1 MRQRLFKISVAA
13 LMLVLVLG
21 LCACKSTE
29 AKWQEQYDLG
39 MKYVSEGNYEEAII
53 AFAAA
58 IEIDPNN
65 ADAYIG
71 RADAYVVWADTERSG
86 DEITDEIMDWYQL
99 AEADYLSVLE
109 AEPENAEIYKKLF
122 ELYRN
127 TGDTD
132 KAADILQD
140 GIDAC
145 GPDEE
150 LLRLAEELGYE
161 LDENGRLVSEE
172 EKLAAMTPSEQV
184 KYYLDQEAGGQPL
197 FPGNITLFDQDIH
210 EITLD
215 DVLSIAGANGWD
227 NPNYLTSDSFTDFAG
242 RLRYMVRYNMMAP
255 SGWSNVSAFQT
266 EDFLNAGYICFEQL
280 SFGAPLTYYGD
291 NDEVRE
297 KLTVGI
303 PVGMF
308 DLCTGDSLETA
319 LEKMGLSPA
328 VRGEALSLSQFAELE
343 KIPGQI
349 SRRPPE
355 LLFTQAVIV
364 KKNHSRGRQHC
375 CSLSRRQK
383 AHQNSGQSRPYK
395 KHNPDS
401 GLVGAVLKCPEKSAV
416 FRRRKGHHRDPAQ
429 RPGQHIHTGGCRQS
443 VPAVSAARH
452 FAPQSKCNEKPAAQ
466 TDHGKGPGV
475 GIFQNLQLFLL
486 TSPGGNGVRSVSKSV
501 QMNPSRHKNRNQCHH
516 GGKKDGSAVG

>member
-1 MRQRLFKISVAA
+1 MKRMMKRIWILAA
-13 LMLVLVLG
+13 AAVLLLG
-21 LCACKSTE
+21 LAACGKSTE
-29 AKWQEQYDLG
+29 EKWQEQYDLG
-39 MKYVSEGNYEEAII
+39 MKYISEGNYEEAVV

-58 IEIDPNN
+58 IEIDPKNVN
-65 ADAYIG
+65 AYIG
-71 RADAYVVWADTERSG
+71 RADAYLVWADTERSDG
-86 DEITDEIMDWYQL
+86 EITEEIMQWYQL

-109 AEPENAEIYKKLF
+109 TEPENAEIYKKLF

-127 TGDTD
+127 TGNTD

-150 LLRLAEELGYE
+150 LLRLAEEMGYE

-184 KYYLDQEAGGQPL
+184 KYYLDQEAGEQPL

-210 EITLD
+210 EMTLD

-280 SFGAPLTYYGD
+280 SFGAPLNYYGD

-319 LEKMGLSPA
+319 LEKMGFENAAQIAAAALQMDGESDT
-328 VRGEALSLSQFAELE
+328 VLFRRGYSGEELEALSAGTKCYDFMALQMQTQSGSEEQFLTVEITPYYKNEDGGEEEGNSSMQLSFNA
-343 KIPGQI
+343 
-349 SRRPPE
+349 
-355 LLFTQAVIV
+355 
-364 KKNHSRGRQHC
+364 
-375 CSLSRRQK
+375 
-383 AHQNSGQSRPYK
+383 
-395 KHNPDS
+395 PDF
-401 GLVGAVLKCPEKSAV
+401 GLWGLHMINK
-416 FRRRKGHHRDPAQ
+416 
-429 RPGQHIHTGGCRQS
+429 
-443 VPAVSAARH
+443 
-452 FAPQSKCNEKPAAQ
+452 
-466 TDHGKGPGV
+466 
-475 GIFQNLQLFLL
+475 
-486 TSPGGNGVRSVSKSV
+486 
-501 QMNPSRHKNRNQCHH
+501 
-516 GGKKDGSAVG
+516 

>member
-127 TGDTD
+127 TGDMD
-132 KAADILQD
+132 KAANILQE

-145 GPDEE
+145 GSDEE

-161 LDENGRLVSEE
+161 LDESGRLVSEE

-184 KYYLDQEAGGQPL
+184 EYYLDKEEAGQFL
-197 FPGNITLFDQDIH
+197 FPENITLFGQDIH
-210 EITLD
+210 EMTLE
-215 DVLSIAGANGWD
+215 DVLAAVRLLRERGYRRIYLAGDSAGGNLAASAAWKERSGIAGAILYYPVVLAKNDRSESWRKYGKGFGLD
-227 NPNYLTSDSFTDFAG
+227 GSLMEAFNESYAPGVLADDPVVSPLLAKEFSLYPETLIVAAECDVLHDQGKAFAE
-242 RLRYMVRYNMMAP
+242 LLKTN
-255 SGWSNVSAFQT
+255 
-266 EDFLNAGYICFEQL
+266 
-280 SFGAPLTYYGD
+280 
-291 NDEVRE
+291 
-297 KLTVGI
+297 GI
-303 PVGMF
+303 PVTHRTLPGTIHAFLTYPGM
-308 DLCTGDSLETA
+308 GNA
-319 LEKMGLSPA
+319 YQKG
-328 VRGEALSLSQFAELE
+328 VRLAAEFLKKKEAQMKNCITPES
-343 KIPGQI
+343 IVRI
-349 SRRPPE
+349 SRIE
-355 LLFTQAVIV
+355 V
-364 KKNHSRGRQHC
+364 
-375 CSLSRRQK
+375 
-383 AHQNSGQSRPYK
+383 
-395 KHNPDS
+395 
-401 GLVGAVLKCPEKSAV
+401 
-416 FRRRKGHHRDPAQ
+416 DPAQ
-429 RPGQHIHTGGCRQS
+429 LPEYLALVTECGRES
-443 VPAVSAARH
+443 MV
-452 FAPQSKCNEKPAAQ
+452 KE
-466 TDHGKGPGV
+466 PGV
-475 GIFQNLQLFLL
+475 YMMYSMQEKAHPERITILEIYADRAAYEHHVQTPHFQKYKQTTLKMVRQLDLL
-486 TSPGGNGVRSVSKSV
+486 D
-501 QMNPSRHKNRNQCHH
+501 QNPLVPEMRMK
-516 GGKKDGSAVG
+516 